1 MQFGKLVSQ
10 EFYGKRGTVLG
21 WGTGSEVGG
30 GHIEPG
36 TGFNSKTVQNSNK
49 FLYKQVSWAL
59 L

>member
-36 TGFNSKTVQNSNK
+36 TGFNSKTVQNSNE
-49 FLYKQVSWAL
+49 FVYTQ
-59 L
+59 